1 MDKEAGPRVVED
13 EIIRLKRH
21 EIEDGDDKKSK
32 DVYLKH
38 MVELFPFLFVDFEI
52 KESMINDGTTGEH
65 IVTDGP
71 DKHLYA
77 KPRECQRCNHY

>member
-1 MDKEAGPRVVED
+1 MDKEAGPRVVGD

-52 KESMINDGTTGEH
+52 KESMINDGTTHCLLLRGCN
-65 IVTDGP
+65 IV
-71 DKHLYA
+71 HLM
-77 KPRECQRCNHY
+77 PT